1 MLTLSVLLHLALLL
15 PPALRPIANRPR
27 CSAVRL
33 IAPLPERQ
41 KSAYGAEQITVLEG
55 LEPVRKRPGMYIGS
69 TGPRGL
75 HHLVYDQQDMPKLAT
90 KLLKTALFTDGS
102 TFCKSTFKA
111 CDRIQMVLLP
121 HTPGHAPA
129 APPSSPQPIPP
140 PPPVQ
145 SLSTLLLSPRSAAA
159 KHAFRPLVDLNL
171 STATTT
177 AKKHAGGMREPT
189 VKPNIVMDP
198 ARALPTEKG
207 TYKLVV
213 PQPASSPQ
221 RRHRL
226 RRRRADADPNGD
238 SRNQPANDRGG
249 CRRSA
254 FSRAAG
260 RARSLRRAFG
270 RAAANER
277 VRRLDCSIQQQPAI
291 AAAAWARARAALQA
305 LPAARRAARGRSPA
319 PRRPRRREDA
329 QPLQQH
335 TAAAELVCARLW
347 QSYSAARWL
356 HTLTREMPPELLATA
371 PDASTA
377 QAIKAVAMD
386 GAVAGSV
393 SESGATLG
401 LADLV
406 GGLVAA
412 PPSFLVLEKALLLQ
426 LPLEAVRN
434 ELEQP
439 PPMGGPPVI
448 LEARRRESRL
458 RMLLALKAV
467 QEAQAPVEKVRALAG
482 SMRLVS
488 VPMGEALFS
497 AGDKAHRTLI
507 LIHGRVDL
515 YDQTHHRIFNTV
527 DATMSPPLGEMPN
540 VTTGGKPFT
549 QHVSAIAAEACLLLS
564 GGLDAARNLLRLLA
578 ASSDEAPGP
587 DTPEAG
593 YESSD
598 EEEGN
603 ADEQISFADAV
614 ALKKMEEA
622 EKAAFGR
629 PSTSSRPG
637 TVE

>member
-1 MLTLSVLLHLALLL
+1 
-15 PPALRPIANRPR
+15 
-27 CSAVRL
+27 
-33 IAPLPERQ
+33 
-41 KSAYGAEQITVLEG
+41 
-55 LEPVRKRPGMYIGS
+55 
-69 TGPRGL
+69 
-75 HHLVYDQQDMPKLAT
+75 
-90 KLLKTALFTDGS
+90 
-102 TFCKSTFKA
+102 
-111 CDRIQMVLLP
+111 
-121 HTPGHAPA
+121 
-129 APPSSPQPIPP
+129 
-140 PPPVQ
+140 
-145 SLSTLLLSPRSAAA
+145 
-159 KHAFRPLVDLNL
+159 
-171 STATTT
+171 
-177 AKKHAGGMREPT
+177 MREPT

-213 PQPASSPQ
+213 PQRASSPQ
-221 RRHRL
+221 RE
-226 RRRRADADPNGD
+226 GIV
-238 SRNQPANDRGG
+238 S
-249 CRRSA
+249 
-254 FSRAAG
+254 AAG
-260 RARSLRRAFG
+260 APTPTPTVTPGISRRTTEEAADDQPSHVRPAAPDLSDAHSVVPLQTSESAASIAASSSSLPLPLLRG
-270 RAAANER
+270 RER
-277 VRRLDCSIQQQPAI
+277 VQLFKRCPLLAELPE
-291 AAAAWARARAALQA
+291 AALQRLAA
-305 LPAARRAARGRSPA
+305 LVVEKTLNRYNNI
-319 PRRPRRREDA
+319 RP
-329 QPLQQH
+329 QQSLFVH
-335 TAAAELVCARLW
+335 VYGSLTV
-347 QSYSAARWL
+347 QQGGFIP
-356 HTLTREMPPELLATA
+356 LTREMPPELLATA

-527 DATMSPPLGEMPN
+527 DATMAPPLGEMPN

-593 YESSD
+593 YESSE

-603 ADEQISFADAV
+603 AEEQISFADAV